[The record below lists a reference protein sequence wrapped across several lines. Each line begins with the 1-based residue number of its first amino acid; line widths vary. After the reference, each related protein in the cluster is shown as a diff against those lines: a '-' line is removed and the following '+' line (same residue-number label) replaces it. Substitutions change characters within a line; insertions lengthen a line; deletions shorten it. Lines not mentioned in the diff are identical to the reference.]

1 MNAELLMI
9 GTELLLGQIQ
19 DTNASHMAQALA
31 LHGINLYQKTTV
43 GDNFPRICAAIS
55 GALDRAD
62 VVLCSGGLG
71 PTEDDITRECVAE
84 VLGRP
89 LVYHEDLFE
98 SIRARFVHLRAK
110 ITENNKKQAMLPE
123 GAVVLEN
130 PHGTAPGILVDG
142 PRGIVACMP
151 GVPWELK
158 PMLEERVLPYLRKR
172 SGITGLLQSRVLK
185 VCGMGESR
193 VDSLIGDLIVSGTN
207 PTIGLL
213 ASPDAVRIRLTAKA
227 DSADAA
233 RALIAPVESQIRDRL
248 PGLVMGADDDTLESV
263 VDGLLASRGW
273 NLAVLET
280 ATGGAVTERL
290 TAAGA
295 TRFAG
300 ARILPHVADPSM
312 DQGLDLARNLLLE
325 CESCCGLVL
334 LAKPGEKQTLV
345 ILVTPEGHVSWEIG
359 LYGDS
364 DVSRRR
370 TAVVA
375 LECVRRHLL
384 GIKAG

>member
-19 DTNASHMAQALA
+19 DTNASYMAQTLA

-43 GDNFPRICAAIS
+43 GDNFERICAAMN

-84 VLGRP
+84 VTGRP

-98 SIRARFVHLRAK
+98 SIKARFVHLRAK
-110 ITENNKKQAMLPE
+110 ITGNNKKQAMLPE
-123 GAVVLEN
+123 GAQLLEN
-130 PHGTAPGILVDG
+130 PYGTAPGILVDT
-142 PRGIVACMP
+142 PRGIIACMP

-158 PMLEERVLPYLRKR
+158 PMLEERVLPYLRER
-172 SGITGLLQSRVLK
+172 FGITGVLHSRVLK

-193 VDSLIGDLIVSGTN
+193 VDSLIGDLIVSGGN

-227 DSADAA
+227 DTAGAA
-233 RALIAPVESQIRDRL
+233 QALIAPLESQIRDRL

-280 ATGGAVTERL
+280 GTGGALSERL
-290 TAAGA
+290 TAAGGMQ
-295 TRFAG
+295 FAG
-300 ARILPHVADPSM
+300 ARIVPSVP
-312 DQGLDLARNLLLE
+312 DATVDKGLDLARSLLLE
-325 CESCCGLVL
+325 CPARCGLLL
-334 LAKPGEKQTLV
+334 LAKPAAKQTLA
-345 ILVTPEGHVSWEIG
+345 LFVTPEGHVSWEIG

-375 LECVRRHLL
+375 LEYVRRHLC
-384 GIKAG
+384 GVKAG